1 MNLVKFYAT
10 VIDDNDPN
18 IVELQVTREDDV
30 KKNVYQKRLVCS
42 LTDLIA
48 NVNDLTGNWRLIIQR

>member
-42 LTDLIA
+42 LDDLIA

>member
-10 VIDDNDPN
+10 VVDDNDPN
-18 IVELQVTREDDV
+18 TVELQVTREDDV

-42 LTDLIA
+42 LGDLIA